1 MYPAPLPARIW
12 VAFYLSIL
20 ALYLLTA
27 SGRLEGSD
35 ELAMF
40 NVTRSLVT
48 EGSLSSDP
56 CAPTPRS
63 NHCVPG
69 LDGKNYAGF
78 GLVPSIV
85 EMPAYAAA
93 IPVAARLHRDTLVV
107 AGLFASLFH
116 VFFAAAVPIVLA
128 LWLCRI
134 GIPVRAAFGVA
145 ILYAVSSPAWYYSK
159 TFCSEIYF
167 ALGLLACCYFLA
179 GEDRN
184 LPLLAAG
191 ACYGLTIGS
200 RVYGLILAP
209 VIVIYGLM
217 LWRSRERRPMQMAR
231 NLTMLGIP
239 IAISVGLIAL
249 SNQVRFGSVLKT
261 GYHLAFPTTAELFST
276 PLLQGLKSLFFDTEV
291 GLLIFVPWVIVVP
304 FLWKR
309 LWRSHPSEA
318 ILVVAMTL
326 VNVVFFAKYNA
337 WHGGWALEPRM
348 LFATIP
354 FLAIPLAS
362 IFDPGPQQLPRVLKA
377 SALALIG
384 ASLLIQIILVPYP
397 MSRYYEMQFYN
408 QQHGAHAWWDGQ
420 PLLEA
425 ITAAPELFFG
435 ARSPDDSPAHQSL
448 LTFANRVNLVRADF
462 WLLKIVLLGIPKII
476 ASATFFLLLLGLIL
490 SCCRTS
496 SSLRAW
502 EAEAARGQPSSP
514 APMVVSSD
522 SIS

>member
-1 MYPAPLPARIW
+1 MYPATLPPRVW

-20 ALYLLTA
+20 TLYLLTA

-56 CAPTPRS
+56 CTPTPRS

-69 LDGKNYAGF
+69 INGKNYAGF
-78 GLVPSIV
+78 GLVPSLI
-85 EMPAYAAA
+85 ETPAYAAA
-93 IPVAARLHRDTLVV
+93 IPVAAHLHRDTLVV

-116 VFFAAAVPIVLA
+116 VFFAAAVPLVLA

-134 GIPVRAAFGVA
+134 GMSVRAAFLVA
-145 ILYAVSSPAWYYSK
+145 IVYAVSSPAWYYSK

-179 GEDRN
+179 GNDRN
-184 LPLLAAG
+184 LSLLAAG
-191 ACYGLTIGS
+191 AGYGLTVGS

-217 LWRSRERRPMQMAR
+217 LWRSRERRPMQIAR

-239 IAISVGLIAL
+239 VAISVGLIAL

-261 GYHLAFPTTAELFST
+261 GYHLLFPTIAELLST

-291 GLLIFVPWVIVVP
+291 GLLIYVPWVIVVP

-309 LWRSHPSEA
+309 LWTSHPCEA
-318 ILVVAMTL
+318 VLVVAMTL

-348 LFATIP
+348 LYAIIP
-354 FLAIPLAS
+354 FLAIPLAA
-362 IFDPGPQQLPRVLKA
+362 IFDPGPQQLPKILKA
-377 SALALIG
+377 SALGLIG

-408 QQHGAHAWWDGQ
+408 QQHGVHAWWDGK

-425 ITAAPELFFG
+425 VTAEPELFF
-435 ARSPDDSPAHQSL
+435 AASSPDDSPAHQSL
-448 LTFANRVNLVRADF
+448 LTFANSVNLVRADF
-462 WLLKIVLLGIPKII
+462 WLVKIVLLGIPRIVSFTI
-476 ASATFFLLLLGLIL
+476 FLILLIGLIL
-490 SCCRTS
+490 SCHRTS
-496 SSLRAW
+496 SALRAW
-502 EAEAARGQPSSP
+502 EAENSIDRSSSP
-514 APMVVSSD
+514 APAVVSSGP
-522 SIS
+522 IS